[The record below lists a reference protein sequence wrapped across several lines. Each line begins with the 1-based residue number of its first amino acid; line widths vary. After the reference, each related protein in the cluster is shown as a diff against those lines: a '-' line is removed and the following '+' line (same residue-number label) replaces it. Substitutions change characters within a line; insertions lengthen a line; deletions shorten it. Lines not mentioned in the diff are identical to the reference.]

1 MYYSI
6 RHLTKFLYSNP
17 IRESVMETHMHPR
30 SDANQRCLTFH
41 LSVSPRCRVFSY
53 RDHLA
58 NHVHHFDIPGKH
70 GQLVII
76 AEALVEVSP
85 AAAVPSFLAPDAWT
99 ELDNMVREGDYWEM
113 LFDSEFATPTPVLD
127 ELAKTLEVYR
137 RDDPLMMLHELNERI
152 YKYFDYVPKST
163 KVDSP
168 IDVALNS
175 RMGVCQDFA
184 HIMITLVRRL
194 GIPCRYVSGYLHHNS
209 EYHDRSE
216 SSATHAWVEALVP
229 QTRLGRLRSDEPSRR
244 RHAPHP
250 HRHRPRLLPMCRR
263 PTASSAASRIP
274 SSPWPCASRRASI
287 RPRSIRTCRSPRIGR
302 CWWRRRRSFR
312 RRRHPRRAH
321 GSRRSSSSNS
331 RPAESSILFRGLKQ
345 YAEATASGLHR
356 LSALPVRY
364 RTGARP
370 AAAHPDDATSTAD
383 RTGCCRYSV
392 RRGHDQQTHRIHYM
406 VARSAHRPDVGLTG
420 DQDCSLDEL
429 CGSECYLLSA

>member
-30 SDANQRCLTFH
+30 SDQNQRCLTFH

-76 AEALVEVSP
+76 AESLVEVSL
-85 AAAVPSFLAPDAWT
+85 AASIPSFLAPDAWT

-113 LFDSEFATPTPVLD
+113 LFDSEFATPTPALD

-168 IDVALNS
+168 IDTALNS

-194 GIPCRYVSGYLHHNS
+194 GIPCRYVSGYLHHS
-209 EYHDRSE
+209 QDYHDRSE
-216 SSATHAWVEALVP
+216 SSATHAWVEALIP
-229 QTRLGRLRSDEPSRR
+229 QLGWVGFDPTNHLVAGTR
-244 RHAPHP
+244 H
-250 HRHRPRLLPMCRR
+250 
-263 PTASSAASRIP
+263 
-274 SSPWPCASRRASI
+274 
-287 RPRSIRTCRSPRIGR
+287 IRTAIGR
-302 CWWRRRRSFR
+302 DYSDV
-312 RRRHPRRAH
+312 PPTN
-321 GSRRSSSSNS
+321 G
-331 RPAESSILFRGLKQ
+331 IFRGV
-345 YAEATASGLHR
+345 ANTE
-356 LSALPVRY
+356 LSVAVRVTPSEHPPAL
-364 RTGARP
+364 
-370 AAAHPDDATSTAD
+370 
-383 RTGCCRYSV
+383 
-392 RRGHDQQTHRIHYM
+392 
-406 VARSAHRPDVGLTG
+406 
-420 DQDCSLDEL
+420 DQDLPIPEDWSMLVEKAQEL
-429 CGSECYLLSA
+429 PPPPPPAPSAWQQAQQQQQ